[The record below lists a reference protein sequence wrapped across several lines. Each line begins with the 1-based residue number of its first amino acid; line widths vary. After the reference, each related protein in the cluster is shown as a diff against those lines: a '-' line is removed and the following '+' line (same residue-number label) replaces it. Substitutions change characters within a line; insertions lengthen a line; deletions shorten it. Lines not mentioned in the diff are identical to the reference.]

1 MPSSGNQGELVPLSI
16 PCPENEYPAYTK
28 ADRIRKSRINK
39 TSLEIMLR
47 TREHGCLV
55 IGKQAKTDTGD
66 HYRLHKMN

>member
-39 TSLEIMLR
+39 TSLENYVNMVVWL
-47 TREHGCLV
+47 
-55 IGKQAKTDTGD
+55 
-66 HYRLHKMN
+66 